1 MNHYKVLLSTL
12 LLSLLVP
19 DYLTG
24 QQFIE
29 ISEELGITDYFDD
42 FNSIGGGTA
51 FFDYDA
57 DGDDDLYVTGGRN
70 ADALYRNN
78 GDGTFTD
85 VTEESGLDLTA
96 IYFTTGVTTGDIDND
111 GYREIFVT
119 TFGFV
124 TNLAPNKRN
133 LLFKNMGDGTFQEI
147 TPQANVSL
155 ASRSVSATFL
165 DHDQDGFLDIY
176 VVNYVDRTRFEFGSN
191 GEVVGFDHD
200 CYENQLY
207 HNNGNSTF
215 TEASHQLGLADI
227 GCGLAVTNTDYD
239 MDGDADIYA
248 INDFGH
254 FVSPNQMYV
263 NNLETGV
270 FDILPLNN
278 DINIG
283 LYGMG
288 IAMADYD
295 LDQDY
300 DYYVSNLGS
309 NALLNNNGTG
319 DFENVSM
326 EAGVD
331 NTSTVNDLLVTS
343 WGNAFVDIDNNI
355 YEDLLVANGHIPAA
369 EFIATDQED
378 PNKIYY
384 NNGDNTF
391 TDISDLAGFN
401 NPNKARGLVYSDY
414 DMDGDVD
421 IFVHVMRSDSFPE
434 AHTLFYRNDLVSD
447 NNWVQFRLEG
457 TTANR
462 DAIGAQVKVF
472 VDDLVLLR
480 EIWGGGSHA
489 SQSSSVAHFGLAE
502 NDAIDS
508 VQVVWPGGDLET
520 FHGLSINERHHLIQ
534 NTQAQVRIDFIVDMT
549 FQETTAAGIFLKIT
563 DSDGNAQRKLMYSPF
578 QNGFYSTSFVE
589 APGFNGTYTI
599 LNGDCLDESC
609 AEDLS
614 EQDCT
619 GVTIEF
625 DRILEPILEDT
636 TINLCFGI
644 CAGIPCQS
652 TVDSFAV
659 NFLVNTAPLDED
671 LQDIYL
677 VGISPDGSRLPMSD
691 DDGDGRY
698 EISVNLEENFSGYYA
713 YANGDCADLSCVED
727 LSGQGC
733 TDPIFDNFRFLPPLT
748 QDTSVNACFAVCNTD
763 SCFVPVDTFTIQIN
777 LNMTNEDQN
786 PTGVFI
792 VGDIFGATP
801 GITPLFDGNDDGI
814 FTNFFEVP
822 ENTSFYYTFVNG
834 ITCPGTECYEDLSGQ
849 ACADPEQ
856 NNFRFFGPLTE
867 DTILD
872 ICFGECQL
880 AACLPS
886 TDSVDVTFQL
896 NMATVDTSPDGVY
909 WLNDFDPP
917 GEFQLTDVD
926 GDDIYT
932 MTIRRPE
939 GFSTYY
945 SFTNGL
951 CSDLSCREDLEG
963 QDCGDLF
970 ELNYRLLDPV
980 FSDTVLNL
988 CYGECDLANCIAPI
1002 DSVDIQINVNMVAVD
1017 VAVDGVFLVE
1027 DFFGAPG
1034 AYPLEDPDG
1043 DGVYS
1048 TILRQPEGFSSFYRF
1063 ANGNC
1068 PDLTCLEDLTG
1079 QNCGP
1084 TNPDDNRW
1092 ISPVL
1097 QDTVINTCFG
1107 ECTPDLDCTL
1117 PPDPVE
1123 VVFTVNLANDPPNPG
1138 GVYLTGNFGL
1148 TENDFAMTNNGIDSV
1163 WTTTVPIT
1171 PGQYYY
1177 RFINGTPAA
1186 GTPETLV
1193 EDVTDE
1199 CSELVD
1205 GVRLRPVEVIADQPV
1220 VLDTVCFNLC
1230 SQCDLIN
1237 SLDGTL
1243 AELLTLEL
1251 QPNPARD
1258 FSRLICRNAPW
1269 ADKQIQLINAMGQV
1283 VATFQLSAGEQELRL
1298 NTASLSPGMYWV
1310 TVEVEGRRLVK
1321 KLIVQ

>member
-1 MNHYKVLLSTL
+1 MNHYKVLISTL
-12 LLSLLVP
+12 WLSLLIP

-24 QQFIE
+24 QQFTE
-29 ISEELGITDYFDD
+29 ISDELGITDYCDD
-42 FNSIGGGTA
+42 FNAIGGGTA

-78 GDGTFTD
+78 GDGTFTN
-85 VTEESGLDLTA
+85 VTEDSGIEDITGTYYTA
-96 IYFTTGVTTGDIDND
+96 GVTTGDIDND
-111 GYREIFVT
+111 GYREILVT
-119 TFGFV
+119 TFGFSSAY
-124 TNLAPNKRN
+124 TPNKRN

-147 TPQANVSL
+147 GPQANL
-155 ASRSVSATFL
+155 GLTSRSVSATFL
-165 DHDQDGFLDIY
+165 DHDQDGFLDLY
-176 VVNYVDRTRFEFGSN
+176 VVNYVDRTRFIFSES
-191 GEVVGFDHD
+191 GEIIGFDHD
-200 CYENQLY
+200 CYENQFY

-215 TEASHQLGLADI
+215 TEAAHQLGLADI

-263 NNLETGV
+263 NNLETGFFEV
-270 FDILPLNN
+270 LPLNN

-300 DYYVSNLGS
+300 DYYVSNLGE
-309 NALLNNNGTG
+309 NAFLQNDGTG
-319 DFENVSM
+319 TFENIALA
-326 EAGVD
+326 AGID
-331 NTSTVNDLLVTS
+331 NTSSVNNRLVTS
-343 WGNAFVDIDNNI
+343 WGNAFVDIDNNL
-355 YEDLLVANGHIPAA
+355 YEDLFVANGHIPAA
-369 EFIATDQED
+369 SFIATEQED
-378 PNKIYY
+378 PNKLFY

-401 NPNKARGLVYSDY
+401 DQSPGRGMVYSDY

-421 IFVHVMRSDSFPE
+421 VFVNVIRNNDFPE
-434 AHTLFYRNDLVSD
+434 AHALFYRNDLAND
-447 NNWVQFRLEG
+447 HNWVQFSLEG

-508 VQVVWPGGDLET
+508 VQVVWPGGDVGS
-520 FHGLSINERHHLIQ
+520 FHDLGINERHHLIQ
-534 NTQAQVRIDFIVDMT
+534 AEQAQVSINFTVDMT
-549 FQETTAAGIFLKIT
+549 FQETDPGGLFLKIT
-563 DSDGNAQRKLMYSPF
+563 DPDGNVQSKLMYSPF
-578 QNGFYSTSFVE
+578 QDDLYSTTFVE
-589 APGFNGTYTI
+589 APGFSGTYTI
-599 LNGDCLDESC
+599 LNGPCPDESC
-609 AEDLS
+609 GEDLS
-614 EQDCT
+614 EEGCS
-619 GVTIEF
+619 GVTLDF
-625 DRILEPILEDT
+625 DRILEPVLADT
-636 TINLCFGI
+636 AINLCFGI
-644 CAGIPCQS
+644 CVGAPCQS

-659 NFLVNTAPLDED
+659 NFMVNTAPLDED
-671 LQDIYL
+671 LDDIYL

-691 DDGDGRY
+691 EDGDGRY
-698 EISVNLEENFSGYYA
+698 EVSVTLPDNFSAYYA
-713 YANGDCADLSCVED
+713 YANGDCNNLICVED

-733 TDPIFDNFRFLPPLT
+733 TDPVFDDFRFLPAIT
-748 QDTSVNACFAVCNTD
+748 QDTSVNACFGVCNTD
-763 SCFVPVDTFTIQIN
+763 SCFAPVDTFTLRIN
-777 LNMTNEDQN
+777 
-786 PTGVFI
+786 
-792 VGDIFGATP
+792 
-801 GITPLFDGNDDGI
+801 
-814 FTNFFEVP
+814 
-822 ENTSFYYTFVNG
+822 
-834 ITCPGTECYEDLSGQ
+834 
-849 ACADPEQ
+849 
-856 NNFRFFGPLTE
+856 
-867 DTILD
+867 
-872 ICFGECQL
+872 
-880 AACLPS
+880 
-886 TDSVDVTFQL
+886 L

-909 WLNDFDPP
+909 WLNDFNPP
-917 GEFQLTDVD
+917 GAFQLADDD

-932 MTIRRPE
+932 ITVRRPE

-951 CSDLSCREDLEG
+951 CSDISCREDLED
-963 QDCGDLF
+963 QSCSDPF
-970 ELNYRLLDPV
+970 ELNYRLLEPV

-1017 VAVDGVFLVE
+1017 VATDGVFLVE
-1027 DFFGAPG
+1027 DFFGAPS

-1048 TILRQPEGFSSFYRF
+1048 TIIRQPEGFSSFYRF

-1068 PDLTCLEDLTG
+1068 MDLSCLEDLTG
-1079 QNCGP
+1079 QDCGP
-1084 TNPDDNRW
+1084 VNPDNNRW

-1097 QDTVINTCFG
+1097 QDTIINTCFG
-1107 ECTPDLDCTL
+1107 ECTPDLDCPL
-1117 PPDPVE
+1117 PPDPEE
-1123 VVFTVNLANDPPNPG
+1123 VVFTVNLANDTPNSA

-1148 TENDFAMTNNGIDSV
+1148 TENDFALTNNGTDSV
-1163 WTTTVPIT
+1163 WTTTVSII
-1171 PGQYYY
+1171 PGQYHY

-1186 GTPETLV
+1186 GSPETLV
-1193 EDVTDE
+1193 EDMMDE

-1205 GVRLRPVEVIADQPV
+1205 GVRLRPLEVIADQPV
-1220 VLDTVCFNLC
+1220 VLDTVCFNRC

-1237 SLDGTL
+1237 SLDERPT
-1243 AELLTLEL
+1243 ELLTLEL
-1251 QPNPARD
+1251 QPNPAHD

-1269 ADKQIQLINAMGQV
+1269 ADKQVQLINAVGQV

-1298 NTASLSPGMYWV
+1298 DTASLSPGMYWV
-1310 TVEVEGRRLVK
+1310 TVEVEGRRWIE